1 MSFQD
6 RSMNGGGLPQIA
18 NFLDSIYRKGL
29 FFKYG
34 VQPPRII
41 IVDPEINHSKAGISK
56 NLMEFIQLIS
66 YRQ

>member
-1 MSFQD
+1 
-6 RSMNGGGLPQIA
+6 MNGGGLPQIA

-56 NLMEFIQLIS
+56 NLMEFIQLI
-66 YRQ
+66 